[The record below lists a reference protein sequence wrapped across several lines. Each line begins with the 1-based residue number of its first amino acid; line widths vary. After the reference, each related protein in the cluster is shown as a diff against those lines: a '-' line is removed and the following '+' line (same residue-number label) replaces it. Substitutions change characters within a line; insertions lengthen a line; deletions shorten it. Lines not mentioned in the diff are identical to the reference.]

1 MIYISP
7 ENEYPRHI
15 GDIQLDFPS
24 FKEGDA
30 MPIGWNQV
38 FESPRPE
45 TGADQVAYEGLPQ
58 DVKGVITQTWIVRDL
73 TQAELDRR
81 NAPEDARARLT
92 ELGFTDAEIQALVSG
107 LVR

>member
-1 MIYISP
+1 MIYINS

-24 FKEGDA
+24 FKEGDK
-30 MPIGWNQV
+30 MPTGWTQV
-38 FESPRPE
+38 VESPRPD
-45 TGADQVAYEGLPQ
+45 TGADQVAYEGFPD
-58 DVKGVITQTWIVRDL
+58 DVKGVMTQAWFVRDL
-73 TQAELDRR
+73 TQPELDRR
-81 NAPEDARARLT
+81 NAPADARARLT